1 MDTPNLAESIQD
13 QTPAHRLP
21 PRHPV
26 QSLPTPSICRVQPTT
41 TQTVLRTQAASWQSQ
56 CTHLAKTRLFIAH
69 EDERCDECH
78 LRPPLGWLYVCTDDN
93 NNVPPKD
100 GNPLL
105 TRDCSSSSLDP
116 PVIKETDLSSWIVR
130 AIAQGHY
137 SQQQIDTL
145 IRQKANVRDTVAET
159 RNRDQRS
166 TVTHLVIQSSSDV
179 DNCED
184 DDEEAW
190 MEDVEEVHETQEVT
204 AESSRIYVQGPQVN
218 DILSSMV
225 GPRCSSFCHTC
236 RPSFR
241 ERSWASLNAAC
252 TEASNNPPQRW
263 ERSETSNENS
273 SFPINIP
280 PQEREIHPAL
290 RGVFED
296 WTHTAL
302 ATIGYTSHALHHFLS
317 SKPSTALQ
325 GRLLRILVLLRQS
338 RRKAACM
345 TVSSSPPSEKK
356 KKTPAEE
363 APLLALSSLLSETRF
378 TLRLL
383 GLVSAWKWGSDTV
396 RSPPKDR
403 VLRAIAFLQVLT
415 YVLYQS
421 LENLAY
427 LASKGIAGKRLVDRW
442 GGGVDVWYL
451 WSTRAWLSHVVLD
464 FIKLGRENSVKKKM
478 KKMMKK
484 TDDDEEEVR
493 KWRKTLLNNLIW
505 APLYVHWSL
514 ERGIGVP
521 ESLTGLVGLIAGA
534 WGLHDSWKAT
544 AKSC

>member
-1 MDTPNLAESIQD
+1 
-13 QTPAHRLP
+13 
-21 PRHPV
+21 
-26 QSLPTPSICRVQPTT
+26 
-41 TQTVLRTQAASWQSQ
+41 
-56 CTHLAKTRLFIAH
+56 
-69 EDERCDECH
+69 
-78 LRPPLGWLYVCTDDN
+78 LGWLYVCTDDN

-252 TEASNNPPQRW
+252 TEASNK
-263 ERSETSNENS
+263 S
-273 SFPINIP
+273 
-280 PQEREIHPAL
+280 
-290 RGVFED
+290 
-296 WTHTAL
+296 
-302 ATIGYTSHALHHFLS
+302 
-317 SKPSTALQ
+317 PSIQ
-325 GRLLRILVLLRQS
+325 
-338 RRKAACM
+338 KAVM
-345 TVSSSPPSEKK
+345 PPSSG
-356 KKTPAEE
+356 
-363 APLLALSSLLSETRF
+363 ALSSGTVNTICDLCMDQRERPRGLQPE
-378 TLRLL
+378 L
-383 GLVSAWKWGSDTV
+383 GMDSGTSDQPT
-396 RSPPKDR
+396 
-403 VLRAIAFLQVLT
+403 
-415 YVLYQS
+415 
-421 LENLAY
+421 
-427 LASKGIAGKRLVDRW
+427 SKVGEKRDIEVNIIEDE
-442 GGGVDVWYL
+442 GEGGVAA
-451 WSTRAWLSHVVLD
+451 S
-464 FIKLGRENSVKKKM
+464 
-478 KKMMKK
+478 
-484 TDDDEEEVR
+484 
-493 KWRKTLLNNLIW
+493 
-505 APLYVHWSL
+505 
-514 ERGIGVP
+514 
-521 ESLTGLVGLIAGA
+521 
-534 WGLHDSWKAT
+534 
-544 AKSC
+544 